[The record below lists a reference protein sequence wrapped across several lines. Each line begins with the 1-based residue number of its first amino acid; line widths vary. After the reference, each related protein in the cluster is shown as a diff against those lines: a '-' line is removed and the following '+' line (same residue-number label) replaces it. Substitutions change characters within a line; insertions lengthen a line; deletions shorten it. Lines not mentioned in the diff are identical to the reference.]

1 MLVKGVFFGYAGD
14 MKKLCIR
21 FASLML
27 GIFMLAGLNGCRKK
41 EAAAPMALD
50 FYAFSLGQADC
61 LLLSYEG
68 YHILIDAGETDDGED
83 ICRALSELGIKK
95 LDLLV
100 VTHFDKDHIGGL
112 PVLAET
118 VEIDGCLMPD
128 YVRDSKKY
136 RAMEAAL
143 EQFDVPVMRLQAD
156 MGLELGRGSF
166 AFWIS
171 PIPYDTE
178 EKNDNELSIVTRF
191 TYGDTSFLLTGDA
204 EGAWLEA
211 LCDKSYDISCTVL
224 KVPHHGKWESDL
236 ALFTALALPE
246 YAVITDSGKNPAD
259 EETLSA
265 LTLEG
270 AEILRT
276 AQGDVHLVSD
286 GRQVRIA
293 GE

>member
-1 MLVKGVFFGYAGD
+1 
-14 MKKLCIR
+14 MKKMCIR

-112 PVLAET
+112 PVLAEA
-118 VEIDGCLMPD
+118 VEIDGRLMHD

-136 RAMEAAL
+136 RAMEAVL

-191 TYGDTSFLLTGDA
+191 TYGDTSFLR
-204 EGAWLEA
+204 
-211 LCDKSYDISCTVL
+211 DKSYDISCTVL

-270 AEILRT
+270 AEILHT